1 MGPIIGYH
9 SRKLNL
15 ALRIESGRLAGFTGR
30 RVLLAQILAVL
41 PLLCFLG
48 APVSLGQESSGY
60 RPEPTGDGG
69 CPQLASV
76 PQLPMTEVVSCH
88 KGDSVEV
95 TFPLTPDSHGQS
107 RDRKVTG
114 AYEFREY
121 HLPQGFNAEQAFENL
136 TQLLPMAGLIVKYSY
151 RPSTIVGRNGDLWV
165 LINVND
171 DLYNVSTIRDAEAVC
186 AGASS
191 LGDIAR
197 QMTARNRVSIAGVQF
212 SGKNQLD
219 SDASGAALEALHD
232 YLKQN
237 PTASFFIESHKV
249 STGGTEDDDF
259 ELSRQRANAVVNW
272 LVAHGIP
279 AEHLQGKP
287 WGRMQPETDNQGE
300 SEIQCNERIQLV
312 RRNP

>member
-1 MGPIIGYH
+1 LKWGEQEPGV
-9 SRKLNL
+9 
-15 ALRIESGRLAGFTGR
+15 ALRRGRHSKLAP
-30 RVLLAQILAVL
+30 ILAVL
-41 PLLCFLG
+41 FTLCFVG
-48 APVSLGQESSGY
+48 APSSRGQEVGY
-60 RPEPTGDGG
+60 RPEPNADAGN

-76 PQLPMTEVVSCH
+76 PQLPMTEVVACH
-88 KGDSVEV
+88 KSDSVEV
-95 TFPLTPDSHGQS
+95 TFPLSPDARGQS

-165 LINVND
+165 LININD
-171 DLYNVSTIRDAEAVC
+171 DLYNVSTVRDAEAVC
-186 AGASS
+186 TGVNSVA
-191 LGDIAR
+191 DIAR
-197 QMTARNRVSIAGVQF
+197 QMAARNRVSITGVQF
-212 SGKNQLD
+212 SAKNQLD

-249 STGGTEDDDF
+249 STNRTEDDDF
-259 ELSRQRANAVVNW
+259 EISRLRANAVVNW

-279 AEHLQGKP
+279 AERLQGKP

-300 SEIQCNERIQLV
+300 SEVQCNERIQLV